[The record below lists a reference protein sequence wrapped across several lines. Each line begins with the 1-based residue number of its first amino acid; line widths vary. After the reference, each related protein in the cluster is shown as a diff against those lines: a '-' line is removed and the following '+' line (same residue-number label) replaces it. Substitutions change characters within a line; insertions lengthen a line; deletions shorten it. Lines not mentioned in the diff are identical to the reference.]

1 MASSKRLFNGTI
13 VTTERAESGLDYN
26 VGFLSEPMLFVH
38 GSGANGIYI
47 RGQRAA
53 ESTVKQPRKVV
64 LAVTEFSRKTAQRQ
78 LLVVAAVDISDYV
91 GNKVVA
97 SRFDL
102 FGFLPFGNKPEHK
115 VDVCS
120 HYKLVRAPDRAVKL

>member
-78 LLVVAAVDISDYV
+78 LLVVAAVDIADYV

-102 FGFLPFGNKPEHK
+102 FGF
-115 VDVCS
+115 
-120 HYKLVRAPDRAVKL
+120 VRRRAFVRVFYLDFWCNARRIPART